1 VTVTDVNASISLA
14 PGEYRIY
21 TDQKMT
27 SPLVSLEDVK
37 PQTFELKQN
46 YPNPFNPTT
55 TISYVITVDSDVE
68 LTVYDINGRKI
79 QTLVNEHQDAGT
91 YTLNFDASG
100 LASGVYLYK
109 LRSGRHVESRKM
121 LLLK

>member
-1 VTVTDVNASISLA
+1 
-14 PGEYRIY
+14 
-21 TDQKMT
+21 
-27 SPLVSLEDVK
+27 
-37 PQTFELKQN
+37 
-46 YPNPFNPTT
+46 
-55 TISYVITVDSDVE
+55 VE